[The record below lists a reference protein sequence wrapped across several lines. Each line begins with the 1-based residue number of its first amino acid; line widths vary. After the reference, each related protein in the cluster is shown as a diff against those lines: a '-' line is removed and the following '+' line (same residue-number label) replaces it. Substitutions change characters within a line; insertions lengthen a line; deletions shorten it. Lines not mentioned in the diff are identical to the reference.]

1 MGAKFSDEKKSNGE
15 VISDCVF
22 LLQCEN
28 IIGKTRIKML
38 KDSGLIVSKELE
50 EKCRICSPHEFF
62 SMKIVYN
69 YRKKSPDKKPP
80 IWCKNII
87 LTVNE
92 WIKVQKDNKIG
103 FEHEGKIFYVKNSD
117 LMLLA

>member
-1 MGAKFSDEKKSNGE
+1 MGAKLSYQKKSNGE

-22 LLQCEN
+22 PLQCEN
-28 IIGKTRIKML
+28 RIGETRIKML

-50 EKCRICSPHEFF
+50 EKCRTCRLDKFF

-69 YRKKSPDKKPP
+69 YRKKSPDKNP

-87 LTVNE
+87 LTVDE
-92 WIKVQKDNKIG
+92 WINVQEDNKIG
-103 FEHEGKIFYVKNSD
+103 FKHEGKIIYLKNSD
-117 LMLLA
+117 LMLLG